1 MYGGPNLTPNEFLRK
16 VVNICRGHN
25 GFCTDKNDGYIC
37 PLRNFCAPH
46 CCIDDIEFL
55 QKEDKIDE
63 FVMAVYEAQE
73 D

>member
-1 MYGGPNLTPNEFLRK
+1 MDRIYTKYPL
-16 VVNICRGHN
+16 
-25 GFCTDKNDGYIC
+25 DKNDGYIC

-55 QKEDKIDE
+55 QKEDRIDE

>member
-16 VVNICRGHN
+16 VVNICHSHN
-25 GFCTDKNDGYIC
+25 GFCTDKNDDYIC
-37 PLRNFCAPH
+37 PLYNFCTSC

-55 QKEDKIDE
+55 QKEDEIDK